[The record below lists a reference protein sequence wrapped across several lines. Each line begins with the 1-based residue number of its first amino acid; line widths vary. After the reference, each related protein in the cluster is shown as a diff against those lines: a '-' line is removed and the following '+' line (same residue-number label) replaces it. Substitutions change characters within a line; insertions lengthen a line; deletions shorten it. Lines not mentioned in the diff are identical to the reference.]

1 MTLDDYFQNYF
12 DAMDNWK
19 NGKDVKMLSPCWADV
34 IGSLRMVKQDDSSQ
48 TIWLKEGKGLVAN
61 LHPGLLSLD
70 KIILHNH
77 NCFELAYMY
86 RGSCT
91 NYFEN
96 ERFLMKEGD
105 ILLLNPSV
113 KHEIRTSG
121 PHDILVNLIIEPV
134 LFEKFMSS
142 LLSGNQLM
150 LNFFASYIY
159 NVGQSRDYLYFNQ
172 IKDKTA
178 YRMLHALLLEYCEQP
193 VYWQNVCE
201 SLLSVLLSRLSM
213 AYSEQIGL
221 DPASSENSSA
231 IIDILSFMREHC
243 VDAKLETVAKEFNY
257 SPGHITRLVKQHTGK
272 TFIEVMQNFRLEKV
286 KQYLVSTDLSAE
298 KIARLTRY
306 NDVSYL
312 YKLFK
317 KKYGLTLSEYRH
329 AAQQQA

>member
-1 MTLDDYFQNYF
+1 MTLEGYFENYL
-12 DAMDNWK
+12 DTMNDWITRK
-19 NGKDVKMLSPCWADV
+19 EVKTLSPCWVEATKA
-34 IGSLRMVKQDDSSQ
+34 LRMIKQDDSSQ
-48 TIWLKEGKGLVAN
+48 TIWVKEGKGLVVN
-61 LHPGLLSLD
+61 LHPVFLRPD

-96 ERFLMKEGD
+96 GCFTMKEGD
-105 ILLLNPSV
+105 ILLLNPNIR
-113 KHEIRTSG
+113 HDIRTAG
-121 PHDILVNLIIEPV
+121 QHDILVNLIIEPA
-134 LFEKFMSS
+134 LFESFMSS
-142 LLSGNQLM
+142 QLSGNQLM

-159 NVGQSRDYLYFNQ
+159 NVGQSRDYFYFSQ
-172 IKDKTA
+172 IKDQTA

-201 SLLSVLLSRLSM
+201 SLLAILLSRLSV

-221 DPASSENSSA
+221 DPASPENSSA
-231 IIDILSFMREHC
+231 IIEILSFMREHC

-257 SPGHITRLVKQHTGK
+257 SPGHITRLIKQHTGK

-286 KQYLVSTDLSAE
+286 KHYLINTDLSAE

-329 AAQQQA
+329 AAQHQT